1 MGLTNDQKLWVEA
14 MKLAMNGRAVRGWSR
29 PNSGCCGCIPKSV
42 RIQLYNFCMKP
53 EFDHFIMGCI
63 LLNTLFMAMRHADMG
78 QGMLDFLLYGNL
90 VFGVIFTIEAIIKI
104 IGLGLPYFFDNW
116 NRFDFTLVVLSW
128 AGLLFNLGSLAS
140 LFRVLRVARM
150 LRLLRKNKGL
160 MDLFSTILA
169 SIPAMANVLL
179 LLILFMFIFSCVAMN
194 LFANIKHGELLNT
207 DANFMTFFMSF
218 NTMWRM
224 STGESFNGIMHDI
237 RIREPYCD
245 KNVGG
250 VVDPNSGNCGI
261 DSVPQ
266 FFFIL
271 MFVLLNYVFLNMVM
285 AIVLDNFGDTQALA
299 QCKFQPDHLE
309 DFQEAWQKLDPRGS
323 GYIKDTELEIVLMD
337 VEYPLGLKNIPMEHL
352 HESSLRKYKNRYIH
366 QLNLPHIDGKI
377 EYKNTRKALV
387 ECVMGAPQ
395 EALPESAVVKDFN
408 RRLSKID
415 STTLKNHKGVTRVDN
430 GAIKKCET
438 GNVRVTDLYGLQ
450 HIYASKT
457 IQAMFRQ
464 YKARLHVVKLKAVAQ
479 RLLAER
485 EAANKQQV

>member
-1 MGLTNDQKLWVEA
+1 M
-14 MKLAMNGRAVRGWSR
+14 
-29 PNSGCCGCIPKSV
+29 GCIPKGL
-42 RIQLYNFCMKP
+42 RISFYNFCMQP
-53 EFDHFIMGCI
+53 RFDHFIMGCI

-104 IGLGLPYFFDNW
+104 IGLGLPYFGDNW
-116 NRFDFTLVVLSW
+116 NRFDFTLVILSYV
-128 AGLLFNLGSLAS
+128 GILFNLGSLAS

-194 LFANIKHGELLNT
+194 LFAQIKHGELLNS
-207 DANFMTFFMSF
+207 DANFMTFFMAF

-224 STGESFNGIMHDI
+224 STGESFNGIMHDV
-237 RIREPYCD
+237 RITEPYCD
-245 KNVGG
+245 PNKGG
-250 VVDPNSGNCGI
+250 MVDPN
-261 DSVPQ
+261 V
-266 FFFIL
+266 
-271 MFVLLNYVFLNMVM
+271 
-285 AIVLDNFGDTQALA
+285 DNFGDTQALA
-299 QCKFQPDHLE
+299 HCKFEPEHLD
-309 DFQEAWQKLDPRGS
+309 DFRDAWQKQDPRGS
-323 GYIKDTELEIVLMD
+323 GYIKDTDLEIVLMD
-337 VEYPLGLKNIPMEHL
+337 VEFPLGLKNIPMEHL

-395 EALPESAVVKDFN
+395 EALPESAVVVKDFN
-408 RRLSKID
+408 RRLSKVDNSI
-415 STTLKNHKGVTRVDN
+415 LKNHKGIARVDN
-430 GAIKKCET
+430 GAVEKCHT

-464 YKARLHVVKLKAVAQ
+464 YKT
-479 RLLAER
+479 
-485 EAANKQQV
+485 

>member
-1 MGLTNDQKLWVEA
+1 MINV
-14 MKLAMNGRAVRGWSR
+14 
-29 PNSGCCGCIPKSV
+29 
-42 RIQLYNFCMKP
+42 
-53 EFDHFIMGCI
+53 
-63 LLNTLFMAMRHADMG
+63 
-78 QGMLDFLLYGNL
+78 
-90 VFGVIFTIEAIIKI
+90 
-104 IGLGLPYFFDNW
+104 
-116 NRFDFTLVVLSW
+116 
-128 AGLLFNLGSLAS
+128 
-140 LFRVLRVARM
+140 
-150 LRLLRKNKGL
+150 
-160 MDLFSTILA
+160 
-169 SIPAMANVLL
+169 VLL
-179 LLILFMFIFSCVAMN
+179 LTLFMFIFSCVAMN

-271 MFVLLNYVFLNMVM
+271 MFTLLNYVFLNMVM

-299 QCKFQPDHLE
+299 QCKFQPEHLE

-366 QLNLPHIDGKI
+366 SLNLPHINGKI
-377 EYKNTRKALV
+377 EYKQTRRALV
-387 ECVMGAPQ
+387 ECVMGPA
-395 EALPESAVVKDFN
+395 EELPEKAVVVKDFN

-430 GAIKKCET
+430 GAIEKCAT